1 MTGKTRYDYKL
12 GSRCIS
18 PPVRTVCERTLAV
31 SKYSLYFHPWCTC
44 GNNSCPHQQC
54 PLGSQAR
61 IAFWPCPLHRWLM
74 RKTKLSWIGVA
85 KFYDLNF
92 SNYNYRS
99 LLFPPDIYFSNS
111 ASSYDEGKKHCQH
124 RSMYFSTGPGA
135 PCPACLRCFPSQRKP
150 DLTECHASAEPNDKP
165 IISIMCL
172 AAGKLL
178 KHAR

>member
-12 GSRCIS
+12 GRRCIS

-44 GNNSCPHQQC
+44 GNNCCPHQQC

-61 IAFWPCPLHRWLM
+61 IAFWTCPLHRWLM

-92 SNYNYRS
+92 SNYNIDPCCS
-99 LLFPPDIYFSNS
+99 LLTFTSRTVLPRMMK
-111 ASSYDEGKKHCQH
+111 A
-124 RSMYFSTGPGA
+124 RSMVSIDQCISVLVLGPPALHVLDVSLPQQTWFNRMSCFSGA
-135 PCPACLRCFPSQRKP
+135 
-150 DLTECHASAEPNDKP
+150 
-165 IISIMCL
+165 
-172 AAGKLL
+172 
-178 KHAR
+178 